1 MDEGARTGPAADD
14 RVGDPD
20 LDLVLERVVSA
31 SPDDLWRGWTEPAL
45 LTRWFTPAPWV
56 TVHAEVDPR
65 PGGAF
70 RTIVRSPEGEESD
83 GTGCVL
89 VAEPGRRFAWTNALG
104 PGFRPVELDDGDFPF
119 TVELTFTPAE
129 GGTRYRAVA
138 RHAGAGTA
146 AMHAEMGFHDGWGAA
161 LDQLLGVLAAD

>member
-1 MDEGARTGPAADD
+1 MTVDEGARTGPAADD

-45 LTRWFTPAPWV
+45 LTRWFTPA
-56 TVHAEVDPR
+56 
-65 PGGAF
+65 
-70 RTIVRSPEGEESD
+70 
-83 GTGCVL
+83 
-89 VAEPGRRFAWTNALG
+89 
-104 PGFRPVELDDGDFPF
+104 
-119 TVELTFTPAE
+119 E

-138 RHAGAGTA
+138 RHASAGTA

-161 LDQLLGVLAAD
+161 LDQLLGVLDAD